1 MKIKAILSLTLI
13 TGLLVGCASMQPVA
27 DEDRTFDRVVEAP
40 GHSKDDIYTATKVWI
55 AENFKSAKSV
65 IELDSK
71 EDGII
76 IGNGVIP
83 YPCSGMDC
91 MAKSD
96 WSVPFTMRVDIK
108 DSKFKIGFSNI
119 KLSWPPSYNSV
130 TGASSGHEGP
140 VSTQGD
146 MDKIK
151 PILLGFGDEIL
162 SSVNSH
168 KSNSDW

>member
-83 YPCSGMDC
+83 ITDN
-91 MAKSD
+91 D
-96 WSVPFTMRVDIK
+96 
-108 DSKFKIGFSNI
+108 
-119 KLSWPPSYNSV
+119 
-130 TGASSGHEGP
+130 
-140 VSTQGD
+140 
-146 MDKIK
+146 
-151 PILLGFGDEIL
+151 PIFF
-162 SSVNSH
+162 
-168 KSNSDW
+168 